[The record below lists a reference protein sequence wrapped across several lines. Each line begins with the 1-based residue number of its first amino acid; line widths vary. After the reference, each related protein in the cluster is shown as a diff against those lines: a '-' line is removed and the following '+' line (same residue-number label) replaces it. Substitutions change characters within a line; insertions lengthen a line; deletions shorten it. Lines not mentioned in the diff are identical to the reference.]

1 MRTQKL
7 LIIATM
13 LVASYGCE
21 NSKGTNSAIP
31 VSTPVFSPTPSSELQ
46 HTPAT
51 QSKASNQLGKDPC
64 IPIEESR
71 TDNVFDPSKLR
82 VGDRFMGL
90 KVTKIDASC
99 ETSGYNG
106 EYLGTA
112 TFQGK
117 IIVSGVY
124 DPKYGVEGFENV
136 CFDVAS
142 QDDPKLPRMWG
153 DPRTPWFCFDNPDRA
168 RQLLGAEKALLAKIV
183 IDNFTT
189 VHEHKGVIN
198 RADLVGVVDT
208 ITIKP

>member
-7 LIIATM
+7 LMVATV
-13 LVASYGCE
+13 LLASYGCE
-21 NSKGTNSAIP
+21 NSKGTNSTIP

-46 HTPAT
+46 RTPT
-51 QSKASNQLGKDPC
+51 QSKASNQLGKDPY

-90 KVTKIDASC
+90 KVTKMEASC
-99 ETSGYNG
+99 RTFGYD
-106 EYLGTA
+106 GTYEGRA
-112 TFQGK
+112 TFQGE
-117 IIVSGVY
+117 IIISGVY
-124 DPKYGVEGFENV
+124 DPKYPLVASEGV
-136 CFDVAS
+136 CFDVVR
-142 QDDPKLPRMWG
+142 QDDSKLPRMWG
-153 DPRTPWFCFDNPDRA
+153 DQRKPWFCFDNPEQA
-168 RQLLGAEKALLAKIV
+168 KQLLSAEKALLAKIV